1 MTIIF
6 YSEEREV
13 KKMEIIKNISRV
25 IFICALTTILN
36 IHTTNLAWW
45 ILTVSFWIMNA
56 MGDVER

>member
-1 MTIIF
+1 
-6 YSEEREV
+6 
-13 KKMEIIKNISRV
+13 MEIIKNISRV